1 MELILIAVLVV
12 VVIAFIAYPLVKG
25 EGGKMTARP
34 NALDSLIAQ
43 RDSAYD
49 AIRDL
54 DFDYQ
59 MGKLSQA
66 DYEQLRDRYK
76 ARAAQALQQID
87 AVAGTEGAGDRI
99 EDEVARLRRR
109 RAATTSGEAT
119 GDGATAPTAEAD
131 DVVAAQEAR
140 LREWRASRRAT
151 RGGEEAKSAPAQ
163 ASESVEDEVARLRTG
178 RGKDTEVAASV
189 PYGKGSAKEVAAAR
203 GEFMCANCG
212 TPYHAGDRFC
222 AKCGAKL

>member
-12 VVIAFIAYPLVKG
+12 VVIAFIAYPLLKG
-25 EGGKMTARP
+25 EDDQATTTP

-76 ARAAQALQQID
+76 ARAAQALQKID
-87 AVAGTEGAGDRI
+87 AVAGTAGAGERI
-99 EDEVARLRRR
+99 EDEVARLRQRK
-109 RAATTSGEAT
+109 AAV
-119 GDGATAPTAEAD
+119 TAEGAGTGAAADTGGPTD
-131 DVVAAQEAR
+131 DVLAAQEER
-140 LREWRASRRAT
+140 LRQWRASRRAA
-151 RGGEEAKSAPAQ
+151 RGDEQAKGAPVQ
-163 ASESVEDEVARLRTG
+163 TGESVEDEVARLRSG
-178 RGKDTEVAASV
+178 RR
-189 PYGKGSAKEVAAAR
+189 R
-203 GEFMCANCG
+203 GTQVVEPAPSGRSGNQKCANCG

-222 AKCGAKL
+222 QKCGAKL